1 MEGLQNFAKQLEE
14 QKATIT
20 AQIQSLDAQLA
31 QAKNSYMKVEGAQEI
46 IAIQIKEEEAKA
58 SDASIIVENPSIA
71 STDNSS
77 SPRNSAGSKK
87 LGTFEKKV
95 CKEYSQLLEKDGLNF
110 AENYLRSKRRYL
122 RRGFHPKNYIQLGE

>member
-1 MEGLQNFAKQLEE
+1 MIVNKEFQSYTQSSYLFNMSCESHMEGLQNFAKQLEE

-58 SDASIIVENPSIA
+58 AVEAVVPEASG
-71 STDNSS
+71 D
-77 SPRNSAGSKK
+77 
-87 LGTFEKKV
+87 
-95 CKEYSQLLEKDGLNF
+95 
-110 AENYLRSKRRYL
+110 
-122 RRGFHPKNYIQLGE
+122 

>member
-1 MEGLQNFAKQLEE
+1 MIVNKLFQGYTLNSYLFNMACESHMEGLQNFAKQLEE

-58 SDASIIVENPSIA
+58 AVEAVVPEAS
-71 STDNSS
+71 
-77 SPRNSAGSKK
+77 G
-87 LGTFEKKV
+87 G
-95 CKEYSQLLEKDGLNF
+95 
-110 AENYLRSKRRYL
+110 
-122 RRGFHPKNYIQLGE
+122 